1 MSRRASRVKKRKNKR
16 KKRLY
21 KLVCV
26 FSRQDMPRRKQMAR
40 VRTFPLSERKAKRK
54 YKKGEIAGWRRPRLD
69 GDSAD
74 EGNDLDE
81 EEEETFQRLCLCRQ
95 PKDMGTCKCGCLVFM
110 TRAEWHAKKAA

>member
-1 MSRRASRVKKRKNKR
+1 MGKSGSSKQVIGKAPRKTLK
-16 KKRLY
+16 
-21 KLVCV
+21 V
-26 FSRQDMPRRKQMAR
+26 F
-40 VRTFPLSERKAKRK
+40 KAPVLKAPVKRK
-54 YKKGEIAGWRRPRLD
+54 YKKGEIAGWLRPALAD
-69 GDSAD
+69 DSAD